1 MLWRVP
7 PWCWPRYGG
16 RGVVLPGSGAAA
28 CLGLWRCHSVGRR
41 GLGAEGRR
49 GLTQSLGSSLLPGLH
64 TADWGTGSEA
74 ACDGTLVKTGELRS

>member
-1 MLWRVP
+1 M
-7 PWCWPRYGG
+7 
-16 RGVVLPGSGAAA
+16 LPGSGAAA
-28 CLGLWRCHSVGRR
+28 CLGLWRCHSVGRRGLGAKGRR